1 MGDMMGGMM
10 GGDAMGGFMGGSGD
24 PGDEMNAGG
33 NTGDQGG
40 EMNAGGGTPAGEE
53 DSGSGGGG
61 GILNTLQGLVKSAG
75 GKGGSSNSSS
85 TAPASPATASGI
97 QIQALRNIVGLVS
110 SAFSS
115 KQSANRLQLKNQVVS
130 EGNS

>member
-33 NTGDQGG
+33 NTGDPGG

-53 DSGSGGGG
+53 DSGRGGGG

-75 GKGGSSNSSS
+75 GKCGSSNSSS
-85 TAPASPATASGI
+85 TAPASPAIASGI

>member
-33 NTGDQGG
+33 NTGDPGG

-61 GILNTLQGLVKSAG
+61 GILNTLQGLVKSAAE
-75 GKGGSSNSSS
+75 KV
-85 TAPASPATASGI
+85 ARLIHPRLPRRR
-97 QIQALRNIVGLVS
+97 LRPRQG
-110 SAFSS
+110 F
-115 KQSANRLQLKNQVVS
+115 RFRH
-130 EGNS
+130 